1 MLMAGTAMLMF
12 VMMLMPAAGTALMFG
27 LMFMT
32 AAGAALLML
41 MLMLMLMLLFLLMFM
56 LMIPAAA
63 ALFVPVPVFMIVTH
77 MPASVRINISSFH
90 GLMKLYTMTGALSIR
105 RDAICQ
111 KEIAPRPSQ
120 ARSAI
125 CN

>member
-1 MLMAGTAMLMF
+1 MLMF
-12 VMMLMPAAGTALMFG
+12 VMMLMPAAGTALMFVLMFV
-27 LMFMT
+27 LMFMA

-41 MLMLMLMLLFLLMFM
+41 MLMLMFM

>member
-1 MLMAGTAMLMF
+1 MLMF
-12 VMMLMPAAGTALMFG
+12 VMMLMPAAGTALMFVLMFV
-27 LMFMT
+27 LMFMA

-41 MLMLMLMLLFLLMFM
+41 MLMLMLMFM

>member
-1 MLMAGTAMLMF
+1 MLMF
-12 VMMLMPAAGTALMFG
+12 VMMLMPAAGTALMFV

-32 AAGAALLML
+32 AAGAALLTL
-41 MLMLMLMLLFLLMFM
+41 MLMFM

-63 ALFVPVPVFMIVTH
+63 ALFMPVPVFMIVTH

-105 RDAICQ
+105 RNAICQ